1 MIIHTA
7 KITQERLATLLIFL
21 ANGFGIGA
29 WAAAVPR
36 VKDKLLLSDT
46 SLGMA
51 LFAFALGAIIAMP
64 IAGRLAP
71 RMGSGRATALLATVF
86 VIALSLPA
94 WAPGFIW
101 LCVALLFLGASN
113 GALDVSMNGHASAI
127 ETAMQSPIMS
137 SFHAAWSLGTLLGA
151 GAAALIQSH
160 GGGLLAGLAMPSVAS
175 AMVVGMAAYLGLR
188 EVSLPDVG
196 LDVIGEQKKGHPD
209 SAEESRT
216 PATNF
221 EWANVRLLKLAGL
234 AFLAMLVEG
243 AIADWSAV
251 FLRTTLV
258 GPASQAVIG
267 YAAFAFSM
275 TACRLI
281 GDHFIKRFGPV
292 FTVGVGGVIA
302 AVGLAGCLISPSIVT
317 ACVGFVLVGIGLANI
332 IPVIFSTA
340 GKLTAIPASG
350 VAMTATAGYAGF
362 LAGPPLIGFTA
373 GLVGLRIALWIGFA
387 ALIVIALFGRKVVG
401 TIGKSV

>member
-1 MIIHTA
+1 MNKLTR
-7 KITQERLATLLIFL
+7 ERVATIGIFL

-64 IAGRLAP
+64 VAGRLAP
-71 RMGSGRATALLATVF
+71 RIGSGRATALLAAAF
-86 VIALSLPA
+86 VVALSLPA
-94 WAPGFIW
+94 LAPNIGW

-127 ETAMQSPIMS
+127 ETALKSPIMS

-151 GAAALIQSH
+151 GAGALIQGH
-160 GGGLLAGLAMPSVAS
+160 GGGLLAGLLTPGVVS
-175 AMVVGMAAYLGLR
+175 AMVVGVAAYLGLR
-188 EVSLPDVG
+188 DLGFDRIGAPTQVQGSDV
-196 LDVIGEQKKGHPD
+196 EKGGAAA
-209 SAEESRT
+209 SGIQWKNAR
-216 PATNF
+216 
-221 EWANVRLLKLAGL
+221 VLKLAGL

-267 YAAFAFSM
+267 YTAFAFSM

-281 GDHFIKRFGPV
+281 GDNFIKRFGPV
-292 FTVGVGGVIA
+292 LTVGIGGGIA
-302 AVGLAGCLISPSIVT
+302 AAGLAACLISPSIVT
-317 ACVGFVLVGIGLANI
+317 ACIGFALVGIGLANI
-332 IPVIFSTA
+332 VPVIFSTA
-340 GKLTAIPASG
+340 GKITAVPATG

-373 GLVGLRIALWIGFA
+373 GLVGLPIALWIGFV
-387 ALIVIALFGRKVVG
+387 ALLVIALFGRKVVG
-401 TIGKSV
+401 VVRDSPIS